1 MSKINTV
8 TFKQVRAFVAV
19 VRSRSFA
26 EAAAQIHLSQP
37 ALSIAIKNLE
47 EAVGGQL
54 LTRTTRT
61 FALTPEGE
69 SFYPTAQHL
78 LNQWENALQDLNN
91 RFALRTGHIT
101 IASMPSFAS
110 NLLPAALKQ
119 FKNQHPEVKVALH
132 DVIAEEVVT
141 LVRTGQAEI
150 GVSFD
155 PGEHDDLLFTPL
167 FNDHFMAVLPKDHPL
182 AVHNTIEL
190 TQLMPYDLI
199 TLQAPSQ
206 VRQLIS
212 HMMAREN
219 LAFNP
224 ALETHHLVTI
234 GRMVANDLGVSIVP
248 ALCKQQMSE
257 VGVVCR
263 PLKGAVLSRH
273 VGIITRRRY
282 PLSAAAQAMETVLI
296 NSYLQETGTQNP

>member
-1 MSKINTV
+1 MANINNV

-47 EAVGGQL
+47 EAVGGLL
-54 LTRTTRT
+54 LTRTTRA

-69 SFYPTAQHL
+69 SFYPTAQRL
-78 LNQWENALQDLNN
+78 LNQWDTALQDLNN
-91 RFALRTGHIT
+91 RFALRTGNIT

-110 NLLPAALKQ
+110 NLLPSALMQ
-119 FKNQHPEVKVALH
+119 FKTQHPKVKVALH
-132 DVIAEEVVT
+132 DVIAEEVVRM
-141 LVRTGQAEI
+141 VRTGQAEV

-155 PGEHDDLLFTPL
+155 PGIHDDLIFTPL
-167 FNDHFMAVLPKDHPL
+167 FNDHFMAVLSQDHPL
-182 AVHNTIEL
+182 ATQSSIEL
-190 TQLMPYDLI
+190 KQLMQHDLI

-212 HMMAREN
+212 DMLTREE
-219 LAFNP
+219 LEFNP
-224 ALETHHLVTI
+224 AMEAHHLVTI
-234 GRMVANDLGVSIVP
+234 GRMVANGLGVSIVP
-248 ALCKQQMSE
+248 ALCEQQMQE
-257 VGVVCR
+257 VGAVCR
-263 PLKGAVLSRH
+263 PLSHTVLSQH

-282 PLSAAAQAMETVLI
+282 PLSVAAQALESVLLD
-296 NSYLQETGTQNP
+296 NYLQTAQ

>member
-1 MSKINTV
+1 MANINNV

-54 LTRTTRT
+54 LTRTTRA

-69 SFYPTAQHL
+69 SFYPTAQRL
-78 LNQWENALQDLNN
+78 LNQWDTALQDLNN
-91 RFALRTGHIT
+91 RFALRTGNIT

-110 NLLPAALKQ
+110 NLLPEALMQ
-119 FKNQHPEVKVALH
+119 FKTQHPKVKVALH
-132 DVIAEEVVT
+132 DVIAEEMVKM
-141 LVRTGQAEI
+141 VRTGQAEV

-155 PGEHDDLLFTPL
+155 PGKHDDLIFTPL
-167 FNDHFMAVLPKDHPL
+167 FNDHFMAVLSQDHPL
-182 AVHNTIEL
+182 AKQPSIEL
-190 TQLMPYDLI
+190 KQLMQHDFI

-212 HMMAREN
+212 DMLSREE
-219 LAFNP
+219 LEFNP
-224 ALETHHLVTI
+224 ALEAHHLVTI
-234 GRMVANDLGVSIVP
+234 GRMVAKGLGVSIVP
-248 ALCKQQMSE
+248 ALCEQQMHE
-257 VGVVCR
+257 VGAVCR
-263 PLKGAVLSRH
+263 PLSHTVLSQH

-282 PLSAAAQAMETVLI
+282 PLSAAAQALETVLLD
-296 NSYLQETGTQNP
+296 NYLQTAS

>member
-1 MSKINTV
+1 MANIKNV

-54 LTRTTRT
+54 LTRTTRA

-69 SFYPTAQHL
+69 SFYPTAQRL
-78 LNQWENALQDLNN
+78 LNQWDTALQDLNN
-91 RFALRTGHIT
+91 RFALRTGNIT

-110 NLLPAALKQ
+110 NLLPDALMQ
-119 FKNQHPEVKVALH
+119 FKTQHPQVKVALH
-132 DVIAEEVVT
+132 DVIAEDVIRM
-141 LVRTGQAEI
+141 VRTGQAEV

-155 PGEHDDLLFTPL
+155 PGIHDDLIFTPL
-167 FNDHFMAVLPKDHPL
+167 FNDHFMAVLAKDHPL
-182 AVHNTIEL
+182 AAQSSIEL
-190 TQLMPYDLI
+190 KQLMQHDLI

-212 HMMAREN
+212 DMLAREE
-219 LAFNP
+219 LEFNP
-224 ALETHHLVTI
+224 AMEAHHLVTI
-234 GRMVANDLGVSIVP
+234 GRMVAKGLGVSIVP
-248 ALCKQQMSE
+248 ALCEQQMQE
-257 VGVVCR
+257 VGAVCR
-263 PLKGAVLSRH
+263 PLSHTVLSQH

-282 PLSAAAQAMETVLI
+282 PLSVAAQALESVLLD
-296 NSYLQETGTQNP
+296 NYLQTAS

>member
-1 MSKINTV
+1 MTNISNV

-47 EAVGGQL
+47 ESVGGQL
-54 LTRTTRT
+54 LTRTTRS

-69 SFYPTAQHL
+69 SFYPSAQRL
-78 LNQWENALQDLNN
+78 LNEWDTALQDLNN
-91 RFALRTGHIT
+91 RFSLRTGNIT

-110 NLLPAALKQ
+110 NLLPAALRQ
-119 FKNQHPEVKVALH
+119 FKAQHPKVKVALH
-132 DVIAEEVVT
+132 DVIAEEVVRM
-141 LVRTGQAEI
+141 VRTGQAEV
-150 GVSFD
+150 GVSFN
-155 PGEHDDLLFTPL
+155 PGSHDDLIFTPL
-167 FNDHFMAVLPKDHPL
+167 FNDHFMAILPPKHPL
-182 AVHNTIEL
+182 AAQPSIEL
-190 TQLMPYDLI
+190 RQLIEHELI

-212 HMMAREN
+212 DTLARDA

-224 ALETHHLVTI
+224 ALEAHQLVTI
-234 GRMVANDLGVSIVP
+234 GRMVANGLGVSIVP
-248 ALCKQQMSE
+248 ALCEQQMRE
-257 VGVVCR
+257 VGAVCR
-263 PLKGAVLSRH
+263 PLSHTGLSQH

-282 PLSAAAQAMETVLI
+282 PLSAAAQALETVLLD
-296 NSYLQETGTQNP
+296 NYLQTSP

>member
-1 MSKINTV
+1 MANINNV

-54 LTRTTRT
+54 LTRTTRA

-69 SFYPTAQHL
+69 SFYPTAQRL
-78 LNQWENALQDLNN
+78 LNQWDTALQDLNN
-91 RFALRTGHIT
+91 RFALRTGNIT

-110 NLLPAALKQ
+110 NLLPSALMQ
-119 FKNQHPEVKVALH
+119 FKTQHPKVKVALH
-132 DVIAEEVVT
+132 DVIAEEVVRM
-141 LVRTGQAEI
+141 VRTGQAEV
-150 GVSFD
+150 GVSFN
-155 PGEHDDLLFTPL
+155 PGKHDDLVFTPL
-167 FNDHFMAVLPKDHPL
+167 FNDHFMAVLSQEHPL
-182 AVHNTIEL
+182 AAQSSIEL
-190 TQLMPYDLI
+190 KQLMQHDLI

-212 HMMAREN
+212 DMLTREQ
-219 LAFNP
+219 LEFNP
-224 ALETHHLVTI
+224 AMEAHHLVTI
-234 GRMVANDLGVSIVP
+234 GRMVANGLGVSIVP
-248 ALCKQQMSE
+248 ALCEQQMQE
-257 VGVVCR
+257 VGAVCR
-263 PLKGAVLSRH
+263 PLSHTVLSQY

-282 PLSAAAQAMETVLI
+282 PLSAAAQALESVLLD
-296 NSYLQETGTQNP
+296 NYLQTAH